1 LAARVPEK
9 PVLNTFIPQRRSFLV
24 SKSRVFLVSNI
35 TTLLDAKSVPAAK
48 AALICPTR
56 NETFSYG
63 RLRDEMNRIGFG
75 LKKLG
80 VKKGDRVCIY
90 LDSSPEY
97 LISYFAIWRIGAVAV
112 PTNIVYRGTELLHV
126 IHDAG
131 ASTVITDK
139 QGVEVI
145 AAIRRDIPG
154 ISHIVCVSGSCEG
167 SVAWD
172 AFPPAPEFLRAE
184 NCSVEDLC
192 HIQYTAGTTGKPKG
206 AMLTHGNWMT
216 ALDTERDALR
226 LRPEDIYL
234 GIYPMGHVGLSWGLA
249 VIRSGGTYV
258 MMERF
263 EPDRYLDLAG
273 KYQVTVL
280 AGMPPVIHSLNHAP
294 QGTEKQLAT
303 ARVIISGGGQ
313 LLPVVWETFDN
324 RYHIPVANSYGL
336 SETIVIGSG
345 TTTLPGYPHL
355 TKGYQSVG
363 VAVGYTEIKI
373 VDAAMPEVEML
384 PGEPGEI
391 AIRGPAVAKGYWN
404 LPDAT
409 REVFRPDGWFL
420 TGDIGILD
428 TDGILC
434 ITDRKKDMIIMS
446 GWKIYPTEVENILIQ
461 HPSVADV
468 AVFGLPDE
476 RKGEYP
482 VAAVVVKPDANLEE
496 EEFVQWCRHY
506 MAGYKIPRKMIL
518 VDRLPR
524 VHGWKL
530 LRRDLREKFGK

>member
-1 LAARVPEK
+1 M
-9 PVLNTFIPQRRSFLV
+9 
-24 SKSRVFLVSNI
+24 SNV
-35 TTLLDAKSVPAAK
+35 TTLLDAKSVPSAK
-48 AALICPTR
+48 AALVCPAR
-56 NETFSYG
+56 GETYSYG
-63 RLRDEMNRIGFG
+63 RLRDEMNRVG
-75 LKKLG
+75 LGLRNLG

-90 LDSSPEY
+90 LDSTPEY

-126 IHDAG
+126 INDAG
-131 ASTVITDK
+131 ACTVITDK
-139 QGVEVI
+139 QGVEVV
-145 AAIRRDIPG
+145 AGIRRDIPAV
-154 ISHIVCVSGSCEG
+154 SHIICVSGSCEG

-172 AFPPAPEFLRAE
+172 SFPPAPESMRAE

-226 LRPEDIYL
+226 LRPEDVYL

-249 VIRSGGTYV
+249 VIRAGGTYV

-263 EPDRYLDLAG
+263 EPERYLALADQY
-273 KYQVTVL
+273 KVTVL

-294 QGTEKQLAT
+294 AGTEQNLKN

-313 LLPVVWETFDN
+313 LLPVVWEAFDK

-345 TTTLPGYPHL
+345 TTTLPEFPHL

-363 VAVGYTEIKI
+363 VAVGYTEMKI
-373 VDAAMPEVEML
+373 VDPGDPEKEI
-384 PGEPGEI
+384 PFGEPGEI
-391 AIRGPAVAKGYWN
+391 ALRGPAVAKGYWN
-404 LPDAT
+404 LPGPT
-409 REVFRPDGWFL
+409 REVFLPDGWFL

-428 TDGILC
+428 PDGILC

-461 HPSVADV
+461 HPAVLDV
-468 AVFGLPDE
+468 AVFGIPDE
-476 RKGEYP
+476 RKGEFP
-482 VAAVVVKPDANLEE
+482 VAAVVLRPGIGVGED
-496 EEFVQWCRHY
+496 EFTCWCRDH
-506 MAGYKIPRKMIL
+506 MAGYKVPRQMIV
-518 VDRLPR
+518 VDVLPR

-530 LRRDLREKFGK
+530 LRKDLREKFGALRS